1 MVARLS
7 WLAAYGVFAAV
18 VLLVGWNEALALH
31 RISLGSADK
40 AIVYSVV
47 LASAPGLIWAI
58 LRLPANDKP
67 ADAPAGKAAA
77 K

>member
-1 MVARLS
+1 MVARLL

-18 VLLVGWNEALALH
+18 VLLVGWNEALAVY
-31 RISLGSADK
+31 RTSLGSADK

-47 LASAPGLIWAI
+47 LASVPGLVWAI
-58 LRLPANDKP
+58 LRLPVSDEQ
-67 ADAPAGKAAA
+67 ADAPAGKTPA

>member
-1 MVARLS
+1 MIARLL
-7 WLAAYGVFAAV
+7 WLAAYAVFAAV
-18 VLLVGWNEALALH
+18 VLLVGWNEALAAQ
-31 RISLGSADK
+31 RTSLGSADK

-47 LASAPGLIWAI
+47 LASIPGLIWAI
-58 LRLPANDKP
+58 LRLPVGDEQ